1 MPRLNEVT
9 KHPAIGAKKLA
20 SINRENRVQLEKSE
34 WWDQLTSKQQE
45 FLAYYAMLRDAALA
59 SRKSGVPIGWMEDE
73 EQEETA
79 FAMCVLAI
87 QHQPAAFAMQ
97 VVKEMLPW
105 SIFKLRDIIDDDNEK
120 TSNKLSAIKH
130 LHHLAG
136 MAKPQDGML
145 AQILQT
151 GDLNVQLWTQGGE
164 QS

>member
-1 MPRLNEVT
+1 MPRLGEVT

-20 SINRENRVQLEKSE
+20 SINRENRIQLEKSE

-45 FLAYYAMLRDAALA
+45 FLAYYAMLRDGVLAA
-59 SRKSGVPIGWMEDE
+59 RKCGMPVSWLEDS
-73 EQEETA
+73 EQDEAA
-79 FAMCVLAI
+79 FQMCVLAI

-105 SIFKLRDIIDDDNEK
+105 SVFKLRDIIDDPNEK
-120 TSNKLSAIKH
+120 TGHKLSAIKH

-151 GDLNVQLWTQGGE
+151 GNLNVQLWTKGGE
-164 QS
+164 